1 MLKAKICYV
10 NLEPRE
16 TGMQQPSFQR
26 HSPSEKRLFKVGWT
40 YNIFVDLFY
49 LFLQL
54 WKNIIVSTMI
64 FESVEV
70 KFSESENV
78 RGGFIN
84 AIILFI
90 LPMFLF

>member
-1 MLKAKICYV
+1 
-10 NLEPRE
+10 
-16 TGMQQPSFQR
+16 
-26 HSPSEKRLFKVGWT
+26 
-40 YNIFVDLFY
+40 
-49 LFLQL
+49 
-54 WKNIIVSTMI
+54 MI

-90 LPMFLF
+90 LPMFLD